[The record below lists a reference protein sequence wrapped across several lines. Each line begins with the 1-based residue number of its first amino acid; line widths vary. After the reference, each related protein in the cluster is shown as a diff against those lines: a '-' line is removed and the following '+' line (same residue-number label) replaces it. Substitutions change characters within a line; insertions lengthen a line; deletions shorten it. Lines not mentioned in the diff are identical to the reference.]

1 MTLRFPACLL
11 LAATLALPVRSA
23 ERNAWPFWV
32 GTEEEGGGR
41 IVRHEALGPLFED
54 REDPDGTTTAV
65 WRPIFL
71 RRQKGA
77 AVEAH
82 LFYPLFN
89 WRYDGERTAFDLFD
103 FLHMQQQR
111 DPDGRPLRGFDFWP
125 FYFARE
131 TGDPATSYHAVFP
144 LAGEIKHRF
153 DKDSLRWFLWPLYTR
168 VEARGGRVSYCLPW
182 PVVRYTTGDGHHGF
196 GLWPLFEHTARAGD
210 YRHQTYLWPL
220 IYHRADHLSAEQPGV
235 QSGFLPFYTRDRG
248 PDYLNENFLW
258 PFFGHT
264 RRTGK
269 VPYTETRYLWPFLV
283 QGRGPERAI
292 NRWAPL
298 YTHSVIFGYDK
309 TWLLWPLVRHARWQ
323 EHGVAQEKNQFL
335 FFLYWSHEQRRVDA
349 PADSPAPAYKRH
361 FWPLLSVWDN
371 GAGRRQF
378 QLLSPLEVF
387 FPDQPVVRDLYT
399 PLFALYRHDR
409 RAADDVRWRL
419 LWGAVSSRR
428 SPEGREFHLGPL
440 FGSRASAAGARVTV
454 GGGLFSWRRPA
465 GAARWHFSFFDFRRA
480 PARVPAAAPTAA
492 PAS

>member
-32 GTEEEGGGR
+32 GTETEAAAGGR
-41 IVRHEALGPLFED
+41 SVRHEALGPLFEE
-54 REDPDGTTTAV
+54 REDADGSNTEI

-71 RRQKGA
+71 RRQAGD

-89 WRYDGERTAFDLFD
+89 WRSDGQRTSFDFFAFLNTHQRRGADGQSLHAFDL
-103 FLHMQQQR
+103 
-111 DPDGRPLRGFDFWP
+111 WP
-125 FYFARE
+125 FYFSRA

-144 LAGEIKHRF
+144 LAGDIKHRF
-153 DKDSLRWFLWPLYTR
+153 GKDSLRWFLWPLYTR
-168 VEARGGRVSYCLPW
+168 VEARGRVSYCLPW
-182 PVVRYTTGDGHHGF
+182 PVVRYTEGAGHRGF
-196 GLWPLFEHTARAGD
+196 GLWPLFDQTSRAGD

-220 IYHRADHLSAEQPGV
+220 IYHHADHLSAEQP
-235 QSGFLPFYTRDRG
+235 SIKLGFLPFYTRDTG

-264 RRTGK
+264 RRTGR
-269 VPYTETRYLWPFLV
+269 VPYVETRYLWPFLV
-283 QGRGPERAI
+283 QGRGPERTI

-298 YTHSVIFGYDK
+298 YTHSVIHGYDK
-309 TWLLWPLVRHARWQ
+309 TWFLWPLIRHARWQ
-323 EHGVAQEKNQFL
+323 ERGVVQEKDQFL
-335 FFLYWSHEQRRVDA
+335 FFLYWSQEQRRVDA
-349 PADSPAPAYKRH
+349 PAGAPAAAYRRH

-371 GAGRRQF
+371 GAGRRQVQF
-378 QLLSPLEVF
+378 LSPLEVF
-387 FPDQPVVRDLYT
+387 LPDQPIVRDLYT

-409 RAADDVRWRL
+409 RGPDDVRWRL

-440 FGSRASAAGARVTV
+440 FGSQASAAGARVTV
-454 GGGLFSWRRPA
+454 GGGLLSWRRPA
-465 GAARWHFSFFDFRRA
+465 GAPRWRFSLFDFRRL
-480 PARVPAAAPTAA
+480 PATVPATAA
-492 PAS
+492 PAP